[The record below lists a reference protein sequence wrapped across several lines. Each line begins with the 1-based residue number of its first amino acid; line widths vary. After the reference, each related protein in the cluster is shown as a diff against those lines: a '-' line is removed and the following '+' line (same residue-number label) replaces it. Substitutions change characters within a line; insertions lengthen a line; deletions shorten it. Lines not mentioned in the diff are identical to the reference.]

1 MFIPFFITFAE
12 VTLKFNIMKKKQNLN
27 EIKNNK
33 DKKTEDRLEGFY
45 ELFDSEKISFY
56 DFNPEEETFS
66 EACEKIRKKEKRK
79 LN

>member
-1 MFIPFFITFAE
+1 ME
-12 VTLKFNIMKKKQNLN
+12 KKQNLN
-27 EIKNNK
+27 ESKNNN
-33 DKKTEDRLEGFY
+33 DTKTEDWLEGFY

-56 DFNPEEETFS
+56 DFNPNEETFS